1 MTDQDR
7 NDKKKDGENQLVFTI
22 LCIVFIALKF
32 TGLLE
37 PVLDFLKNS
46 TS

>member
-7 NDKKKDGENQLVFTI
+7 NDKKKKTGKISLFFTI

-37 PVLDFLKNS
+37 PVLDFFKK
-46 TS
+46 